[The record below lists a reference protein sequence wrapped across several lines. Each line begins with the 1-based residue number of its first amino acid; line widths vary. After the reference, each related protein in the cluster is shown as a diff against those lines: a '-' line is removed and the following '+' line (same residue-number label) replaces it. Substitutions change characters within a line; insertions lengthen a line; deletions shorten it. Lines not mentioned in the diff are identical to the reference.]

1 VNVYLLLVLAILSEV
16 VGTLALKASEG
27 FSRLGPSVVV
37 VAGYAASFVLLALVL
52 QSGMPVAVAYTIWS
66 AIGVALIAVLG
77 WVVFHEHLAPLQLL
91 GIGLVVAG
99 VAAIQLGA
107 RSA

>member
-1 VNVYLLLVLAILSEV
+1 MNAYLLLVLAILSEV
-16 VGTLALKASEG
+16 TGTLALKASEG

-37 VAGYAASFVLLALVL
+37 VVGYGLSFVLLGLVL
-52 QSGMPVAVAYTIWS
+52 KSGIPVAVAYTIWA

-77 WVVFHEHLAPLQLL
+77 SVIFDEHLAPLQVV
-91 GIGLVVAG
+91 GIALVVGG

-107 RSA
+107 GT

>member
-1 VNVYLLLVLAILSEV
+1 VNVYLLLGLAIVSEV
-16 VGTLALKASEG
+16 TGTLALKASDG
-27 FSRLGPSVVV
+27 FTRLVPSLVV
-37 VAGYAASFVLLALVL
+37 VAGYAMSFVLLALVL
-52 QSGMPVAVAYTIWS
+52 NRGIPVAVAYTIWS

-77 WVVFHEHLAPLQLL
+77 SVVFGEHLAPLQVV

-107 RSA
+107 QGS